1 MPHTGSRYI
10 ISVYPQ
16 GRTVFSLF
24 MGSGGEGI
32 LFLTSGTCGK
42 IGAVFEHALTGENAN
57 SDKSSTVFLV

>member
-1 MPHTGSRYI
+1 
-10 ISVYPQ
+10 
-16 GRTVFSLF
+16 

-57 SDKSSTVFLV
+57 SEKYLLFFCCELLLLIMHRALAGLAKI